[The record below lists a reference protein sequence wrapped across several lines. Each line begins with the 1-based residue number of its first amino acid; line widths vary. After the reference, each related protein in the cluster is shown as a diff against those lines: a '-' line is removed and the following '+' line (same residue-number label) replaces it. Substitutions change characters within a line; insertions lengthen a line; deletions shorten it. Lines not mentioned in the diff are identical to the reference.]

1 MRDHQIGGWRG
12 KISTR
17 PAYFSIGQFLLL
29 RKMHVKLH
37 ITNIFR
43 LIDFFNETFLSRY
56 TYENFHK

>member
-1 MRDHQIGGWRG
+1 MQDHQIGGWRG

-17 PAYFSIGQFLLL
+17 PAYFSIARQFLLL

-43 LIDFFNETFLSRY
+43 LIDFFNETFLSP
-56 TYENFHK
+56 YENFHK